1 MALYKDIVKK
11 IPVQAEKKTKQKEY
25 MNEGLLPIIDQGQ
38 KIIGG
43 YTDDLSKRVE
53 CDLPA
58 IVFGDHTR
66 CVKLIKKPFAPGAD
80 GIKVIRPAD
89 DSLYI
94 EYLFYATKYLA
105 ARIRDKGYARHYQ
118 DVEKQEINVPSVSV
132 QKEIVSRIEER
143 LSSLDNAVETL
154 NKTKK
159 KLAIYRQAV
168 LRDAFDQSDSFD
180 IVELQNIVADIR
192 IGPFGTMLHKSDYV
206 EDGIPIINPQHIKN
220 QAIIPSKRVS
230 ISLEKAEELRSYR
243 LKKNDVIMGRRGEMG
258 RTAAVGIDEEDWI
271 CGTGS
276 IIIRLKPE
284 YDAVFLSQILASP
297 DIVHYLEEKSTG
309 TTMNNLNEDIV
320 KHIPVPNITA
330 EEQKKIKVT
339 LDAKVSVC
347 ENIEQTVDTALAQAE
362 AMRQSILKEA
372 FEGRLA

>member
-43 YTDDLSKRVE
+43 YTDDLSRRVE

-66 CVKLIKKPFAPGAD
+66 CVKLIKRPFAPGAD

-89 DSLYI
+89 DSLCI

-105 ARIRDKGYARHYQ
+105 AKIRDKGYARHYQ

-154 NKTKK
+154 NKTKEQ
-159 KLAIYRQAV
+159 LAVYRQAV
-168 LRDAFDQSDSFD
+168 LKMVFENVIDSTD
-180 IVELQNIVADIR
+180 
-192 IGPFGTMLHKSDYV
+192 MLV
-206 EDGIPIINPQHIKN
+206 
-220 QAIIPSKRVS
+220 
-230 ISLEKAEELRSYR
+230 
-243 LKKNDVIMGRRGEMG
+243 NDVCDEIK
-258 RTAAVGIDEEDWI
+258 VGIVI
-271 CGTGS
+271 
-276 IIIRLKPE
+276 KP
-284 YDAVFLSQILASP
+284 S
-297 DIVHYLEEKSTG
+297 
-309 TTMNNLNEDIV
+309 
-320 KHIPVPNITA
+320 
-330 EEQKKIKVT
+330 
-339 LDAKVSVC
+339 
-347 ENIEQTVDTALAQAE
+347 
-362 AMRQSILKEA
+362 
-372 FEGRLA
+372 